1 MCKQTSDVEKK
12 KRNDVRR
19 FRSDENNFFK
29 VKVPKASKVSKA
41 KPLVLICL
49 LFLFADEDSSKRKDR
64 ES

>member
-49 LFLFADEDSSKRKDR
+49 LFLFC
-64 ES
+64 